1 LTLDRSPVYPRRAD
15 KKSGYLSK
23 KEKGMRVGGD
33 EIDIKVSSEELLVAE
48 VRMAAGGGPP
58 GLHRHDAAEV
68 YRVDEGELAIYVDG
82 ERRTTRA
89 GEVVHIPG
97 GAAHTI
103 RNESGA
109 PARALVVFSPGAEM
123 EAFVRAVA
131 AAPPRRPEDVMALA
145 ERHGITPAGER

>member
-1 LTLDRSPVYPRRAD
+1 
-15 KKSGYLSK
+15 
-23 KEKGMRVGGD
+23 MRVGGD
-33 EIDIKVSSEELLVAE
+33 EIDIKVSSEALLVAE

-68 YRVDEGELAIYVDG
+68 YRVDEGELAIYVED
-82 ERRTTRA
+82 ERRVTRA

-109 PARALVVFSPGAEM
+109 RARALVVFSPGSEM
-123 EAFVRAVA
+123 EAFVRAAAVA
-131 AAPPRRPEDVMALA
+131 RRPEDVVALA
-145 ERHGITPAGER
+145 QRHGITFA